1 MEAKPA
7 MNRPG
12 HSPGLITVIIP
23 TLDEAG
29 HIALLLNDV
38 YQASAIEAIVVDGG
52 SRDQT
57 VAAAQAMG
65 AQVIISSPGRAL
77 QMNRGA
83 AAARGRLLFFVHAD
97 SRLPR
102 GFDELIRR
110 ALNVPGVAAGA
121 FRLHIDAPR
130 GALRFVEFWANLRSR
145 CLRMPYGDQGLFISR
160 ACFQEMGGFPVL
172 PIMEDFELVRR
183 LRARGRIVILP
194 APIRTSSRRWLNLG
208 VGRTTLINQ
217 VIVLAYLA
225 GAAPHKLARF
235 YRRSKGTNQV
245 PGS

>member
-1 MEAKPA
+1 MRRPNQTPA
-7 MNRPG
+7 ML
-12 HSPGLITVIIP
+12 SVIIP
-23 TLDEAG
+23 TLDEAA
-29 HIALLLNDV
+29 HIGPLLQDV
-38 YQASAIEAIVVDGG
+38 HQASDIEAVVVDGG

-65 AQVIISSPGRAL
+65 AQVIISPPGRAL

-83 AAARGRLLFFVHAD
+83 DVARGRLIFFVHAD

-102 GFDELIRR
+102 GFDKLIRQ
-110 ALNVPGVAAGA
+110 ALNVPEVAAGA

-130 GALRFVEFWANLRSR
+130 RALRFVAFWANLRAR
-145 CLRMPYGDQGLFISR
+145 CLRMPYGDQGLFMTQAR
-160 ACFQEMGGFPVL
+160 FQEMGGFPVL

-194 APIRTSSRRWLNLG
+194 AAIRTSSRRWLNLG

-225 GAAPHKLARF
+225 GASPQKLARL
-235 YRRSKGTNQV
+235 YRRSKGIA
-245 PGS
+245 